1 MAFEDDGLGT
11 EVLLVTARRRIL
23 PLLMA
28 VSLATTQPAPAF
40 AAGQTLSKAE
50 YEGCQAS
57 DEQGFRKSIQEI
69 TEGALKRS
77 MSGFDYKA
85 AVNDQWRSLGMDDI
99 LDKRVD
105 TAVAEVGSETSWSQ
119 KLASLAYQKNAA
131 ELAQKVA
138 ERVYRSDAVKGGIEA
153 VATGVGKSLGQSL
166 EFASQDAAGPAI
178 ACVKAFL
185 AARYGAAVSGA
196 VASRAEREFSL
207 DSSKGA
213 ASVSTGAVLAQS
225 TDGIAGAAILIVRRQ
240 LANMAERIGARIAG
254 SVLSRLVS
262 VVAGGIGAVL
272 IAKDIW
278 DLRSGVLPIIASEMK
293 TSATKEQVKAELAR
307 SISEQIGEHVKD
319 VAAKTSDRIVDIW
332 QDFRRAHMKTL
343 EIADHDKAFRTFLD
357 ETDGAN
363 LPRLDEVVGLIL
375 GSEGGEAAVL
385 KRLGDGSLN
394 TAVNLA
400 PSQAIDIAR
409 DTRSLEAGLKWSAIS
424 GDMLPKVFDLELHR
438 HASPDDFTKASLT
451 RLLAL
456 DDRLAITRLASV
468 TREARDTLF
477 DLDTASL
484 KSLAR
489 ALSEGELSTLSR
501 YLTGLAKVPREHVLR
516 TVAATP
522 ARMQMLAADWVRDA
536 VIASKDQTAAV
547 DMLLRTAGDTP
558 AEIAGDVRL
567 AIDGKVS
574 PTLIWQRHPVVT
586 SLGVVPL
593 LIVFLLLRRIFAV
606 RPRSRPPVPPPA
618 GS

>member
-1 MAFEDDGLGT
+1 MAFARQ
-11 EVLLVTARRRIL
+11 LVATV
-23 PLLMA
+23 MA
-28 VSLATTQPAPAF
+28 AALAVGQAAPAL
-40 AAGQTLSKAE
+40 AAGQALSKAE

-57 DEQGFRKSIQEI
+57 DEQAFRTAIQQI
-69 TEGALKRS
+69 TEAALRRS
-77 MSGFDYKA
+77 MAGFDYA
-85 AVNDQWRSLGMDDI
+85 GAVNDNWRTLGLDDI

-105 TAVAEVGSETSWSQ
+105 TAVDEVGNETSWSD
-119 KLASLAYQKNAA
+119 KLASLAYQKNAT

-185 AARYGAAVSGA
+185 GARYGGAVSGA

-207 DSSKGA
+207 DTSKGTA
-213 ASVSTGAVLAQS
+213 TVTTGAVLAQS
-225 TDGIAGAAILIVRRQ
+225 TDGIAGAAILIVRGQ

-262 VVAGGIGAVL
+262 VVAGGIGTVL

-278 DLRSGVLPIIASEMK
+278 ELRSGVLPIIATEMK
-293 TSATKEQVKAELAR
+293 TQATKDKVKAELAR
-307 SISEQIGEHVKD
+307 TISEQISDHVKD
-319 VAAKTSDRIVDIW
+319 VAAKTSDRIVEIW
-332 QDFRRAHMKTL
+332 QDFRRAHLKTL

-357 ETDGAN
+357 ETAATN
-363 LPRLDEVVGLIL
+363 LPRLDEVVGLVL
-375 GSEGGEAAVL
+375 ASEGGEAAIL

-400 PSQAIDIAR
+400 PAQAIEIAR
-409 DTRSLEAGLKWSAIS
+409 DTRSLDAGLRWYGTA
-424 GDMLPKVFDLELHR
+424 GDMLGKVLDLELHR
-438 HASPDDFTKASLT
+438 HASPDDFTKASLAH
-451 RLLAL
+451 LIAL

-477 DLDTASL
+477 DLDAPSL

-489 ALSEGELSTLSR
+489 ALSEAELSTLSR
-501 YLTGLAKVPREHVLR
+501 YLTGLAKAPREHVLQ

-547 DMLLRTAGDTP
+547 DMLLRAPGDTP
-558 AEIAGDVRL
+558 GQIAEDVRL
-567 AIDGKVS
+567 AVDGKVS
-574 PTLIWQRHPVVT
+574 PLLLWQRHPAVT
-586 SLGVVPL
+586 SLSVVPL
-593 LIVFLLLRRIFAV
+593 LVLVLLLRRIFAT
-606 RPRSRPPVPPPA
+606 RPRPRPPVPPVEA
-618 GS
+618 A